1 MKTTGGFKLWQI
13 IYPIGIY
20 YVVSSLMYFVLGL
33 FLGDGQQTY
42 MLRQL
47 ICSAATIPATMSFY
61 KQDKIAEQVVYG
73 TEKEKLDT
81 KWLTDTVLA
90 VVGAAT
96 LGIAVNNIIAMT
108 PLVQMSEGF
117 QEANESFFIPRN
129 RIYSSQ
135 VHSAM
140 KSRSM
145 YTGSMCSQHW
155 TLRSG

>member
-33 FLGDGQQTY
+33 FWGWATDLYAAPAYLLGCNGPGDDE
-42 MLRQL
+42 
-47 ICSAATIPATMSFY
+47 FY

-81 KWLTDTVLA
+81 KWLTDAALA

-117 QEANESFFIPRN
+117 QEANQSFCGN
-129 RIYSSQ
+129 GC
-135 VHSAM
+135 V
-140 KSRSM
+140 
-145 YTGSMCSQHW
+145 
-155 TLRSG
+155 

>member
-73 TEKEKLDT
+73 TEKEKFMGKQKVFLRFP
-81 KWLTDTVLA
+81 
-90 VVGAAT
+90 GFCRES
-96 LGIAVNNIIAMT
+96 
-108 PLVQMSEGF
+108 VQKG
-117 QEANESFFIPRN
+117 R
-129 RIYSSQ
+129 
-135 VHSAM
+135 
-140 KSRSM
+140 
-145 YTGSMCSQHW
+145 
-155 TLRSG
+155 

>member
-47 ICSAATIPATMSFY
+47 ICSAATVPVTMSFY

-81 KWLTDTVLA
+81 KWLTDAVLA
-90 VVGAAT
+90 AAGAVT

-117 QEANESFFIPRN
+117 QEANESFLQEQSCLN
-129 RIYSSQ
+129 
-135 VHSAM
+135 
-140 KSRSM
+140 
-145 YTGSMCSQHW
+145 CSVPA
-155 TLRSG
+155 L

>member
-81 KWLTDTVLA
+81 KWLTDAVLA
-90 VVGAAT
+90 VTGAAT

-117 QEANESFFIPRN
+117 QEVLFCGNGC
-129 RIYSSQ
+129 
-135 VHSAM
+135 V
-140 KSRSM
+140 
-145 YTGSMCSQHW
+145 
-155 TLRSG
+155 

>member
-73 TEKEKLDT
+73 TEKEKLDQNGSRR
-81 KWLTDTVLA
+81 KFWRLRVQRHLA
-90 VVGAAT
+90 
-96 LGIAVNNIIAMT
+96 L
-108 PLVQMSEGF
+108 P
-117 QEANESFFIPRN
+117 
-129 RIYSSQ
+129 
-135 VHSAM
+135 
-140 KSRSM
+140 
-145 YTGSMCSQHW
+145 
-155 TLRSG
+155 